1 MSENSESSA
10 QLTSTSSSKPN
21 SLAVP
26 NKKISAERK
35 NGSPKK
41 ALGKTA
47 FRLPIA
53 LDRALRLAS
62 VMLEEMGEDVH
73 TPQQMVEHAVTS
85 YMEYLQNKKGVNF
98 QGVIIF
104 KSSSSTKSSS
114 QAS

>member
-10 QLTSTSSSKPN
+10 QLTSTSPSKPN
-21 SLAVP
+21 SPTVP

-41 ALGKTA
+41 ALGKTT

-62 VMLEEMGEDVH
+62 VMLEQMGEDVH
-73 TPQQMVEHAVTS
+73 TPTQMVEHAVTS
-85 YMEYLQNKKGVNF
+85 YMEHLQNKKGVNF
-98 QGVIIF
+98 QGVIIL
-104 KSSSSTKSSS
+104 KSSSTKSSS